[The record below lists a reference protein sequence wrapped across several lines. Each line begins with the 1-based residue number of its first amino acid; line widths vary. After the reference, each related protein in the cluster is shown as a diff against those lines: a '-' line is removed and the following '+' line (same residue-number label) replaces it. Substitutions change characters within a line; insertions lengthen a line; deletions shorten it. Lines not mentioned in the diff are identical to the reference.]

1 MIRINKM
8 GNEILF
14 DEIYRWGM
22 RYYLFGPVILVRYN
36 FAFSDT
42 RLLLFKCGTLTNKF
56 HSNF

>member
-22 RYYLFGPVILVRYN
+22 RYYLFGPVILLRYN

-42 RLLLFKCGTLTNKF
+42 RLAFVQMRYAYEQISF
-56 HSNF
+56 